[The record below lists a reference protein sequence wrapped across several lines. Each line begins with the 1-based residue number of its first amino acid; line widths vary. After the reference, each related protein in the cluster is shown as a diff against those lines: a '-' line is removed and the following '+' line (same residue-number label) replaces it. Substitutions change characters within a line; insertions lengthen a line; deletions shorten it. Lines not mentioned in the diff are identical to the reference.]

1 MNNMTEAALL
11 QQITAL
17 TGRLDRLSG
26 SHNAL
31 INKTVQ
37 DLDQHTGV
45 IRQIAAGLQSLEQR
59 IVALEGRG
67 AARPSVM
74 QQPQSAPQGAP
85 VDGGIH
91 MKPVPSPQTAPQPTP
106 QVRAAMHP
114 MSAGWADDEEDAQL
128 EE

>member
-59 IVALEGRG
+59 IVALEHGRG
-67 AARPSVM
+67 RPPVM
-74 QQPQSAPQGAP
+74 QQPGQPQGAP
-85 VDGGIH
+85 VDGGVRTQ
-91 MKPVPSPQTAPQPTP
+91 PVPSPQTQAQPTP
-106 QVRAAMHP
+106 QVRAAVHP